1 MIRRIFGVNVAVKDL
16 DAAVETYRRF
26 CGQDPRVLT
35 PDDFAFPG
43 LRGAAFDLGNTVIN
57 LVTSERDDTA
67 VARFLAARGEGLFL
81 VSLLSDA
88 IDDDVER
95 LRQRGFRPL
104 LEKNAAG
111 RFGTVNFCHPKAL
124 HGVQVE
130 IYQPPTG
137 GNR

>member
-1 MIRRIFGVNVAVKDL
+1 MIQRIFGVNVAVKDL
-16 DAAVETYRRF
+16 EAAVKTYRAF
-26 CGQDPRVLT
+26 CEQEPRLLT
-35 PDDFAFPG
+35 PEDFAFPG

-57 LVTSERDDTA
+57 LVTSDRDDTA

-88 IDDDVER
+88 LDDDVEG
-95 LRQRGFRPL
+95 LRQRGFRAI
-104 LEKNAAG
+104 LETNAVG
-111 RFGTVNFCHPKAL
+111 RFGKVNFCHPKAL